1 MFATREFLL
10 RARLDA
16 KTLRAYIE
24 AGWLLPRHN
33 GHARRFSEADLAR
46 ARLIRDLKTGHGNQR
61 RGHHGGP
68 RPGRPGPRAAADT
81 A

>member
-1 MFATREFLL
+1 MFATREVLL

-33 GHARRFSEADLAR
+33 GHAFRFSEADLAR
-46 ARLIRDLKTGHGNQR
+46 ARLIRDLKRFVVHGHLRHSVEIDGYIMGAR
-61 RGHHGGP
+61 C
-68 RPGRPGPRAAADT
+68 
-81 A
+81 